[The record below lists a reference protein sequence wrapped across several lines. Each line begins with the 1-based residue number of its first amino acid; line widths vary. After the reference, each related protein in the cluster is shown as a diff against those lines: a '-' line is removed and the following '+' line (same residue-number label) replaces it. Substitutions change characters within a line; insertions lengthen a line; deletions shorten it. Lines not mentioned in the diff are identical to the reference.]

1 MDIEYSDEVLEET
14 PQRVTKFLNG
24 IGAEPTIRTLLL
36 GAGMT
41 DDDIIEGR
49 TLLLACLAAPDSG
62 PAARSTDESLAQRN
76 ATAEL
81 DDWDE
86 LNFARHSATL
96 RRHYP
101 DAAKY
106 VFHNLSAS
114 TGSAA
119 VQGVAT
125 FLARIDALEKG
136 TDKTR
141 EKMKKDDKKAVELL
155 AKRGLTKTERARLE
169 SLVHV
174 ALGPTAPL
182 PETKEVETRRAA
194 RRTALAALKAWFD
207 EWSAAARA
215 VIKKRGYL
223 IRLGLAAR
231 KVRKAKTTE
240 PT

>member
-1 MDIEYSDEVLEET
+1 MDVDYSDEVLEET

-36 GAGMT
+36 SAGMT
-41 DDDIIEGR
+41 DADIIEGR
-49 TLLLACLAAPDSG
+49 TLLLACLAAPEG
-62 PAARSTDESLAQRN
+62 APAAKATDESLAQRN

-86 LNFARHSATL
+86 ANFARYAAAL

-101 DAAKY
+101 DAAHY
-106 VFHNLSAS
+106 VFQNLSAS
-114 TGSAA
+114 TGAAA

-136 TDKTR
+136 SDKAR
-141 EKMKKDDKKAVELL
+141 EKTKKDDKKAVELL
-155 AKRGLTKTERARLE
+155 AQRGLTKKERARLE
-169 SLVHV
+169 DLIHV

-182 PETKEVETRRAA
+182 PDTTEVDARRAERRAA
-194 RRTALAALKAWFD
+194 LATLKAWFD

-215 VIKKRGYL
+215 VVKKRGYL

-231 KVRKAKTTE
+231 KARKAKTTE